1 MEDFLG
7 WLSMVVFVLT
17 IACFLSIVE
26 KTKRMKKNSLVQILA
41 KAILFSFLLKFKQK
55 KQ

>member
-26 KTKRMKKNSLVQILA
+26 KTKRMKKIALCKFLRR
-41 KAILFSFLLKFKQK
+41 LFYFHFF
-55 KQ
+55 